1 MKCES
6 VPSART
12 HCEDLLRVALQTDS
26 NEAKSTRTKQKYCFD
41 WCRLSIKQSSP
52 LTWTGY
58 LWRCLRTFPVWKV
71 TDFYQSYLWF
81 CDLTHPYGCIES
93 WMFACVCV
101 ILLCLS
107 RPPPVR
113 HCEAFISVP
122 FLCRQGRGR
131 RAHACD
137 PVWLHHALGH
147 LEQHPEERPEPAL
160 PDGLWMQGK
169 TAEDCVCD
177 LSPIVSSPGGQNQT

>member
-1 MKCES
+1 MKRES

-12 HCEDLLRVALQTDS
+12 RCEDLLRVAPQTDS
-26 NEAKSTRTKQKYCFD
+26 NEAKSTRTQQKYLHVLD
-41 WCRLSIKQSSP
+41 ASRA
-52 LTWTGY
+52 G
-58 LWRCLRTFPVWKV
+58 CLP
-71 TDFYQSYLWF
+71 
-81 CDLTHPYGCIES
+81 
-93 WMFACVCV
+93 ACM

-107 RPPPVR
+107 CPPPVL

-122 FLCRQGRGR
+122 FSCRQGRGR

-147 LEQHPEERPEPAL
+147 LEQHPEEGPEPAL

-169 TAEDCVCD
+169 SAEDCVWFIPHSFPSWRTKPDITDKQLRGDMSHNNSCNNTHH
-177 LSPIVSSPGGQNQT
+177 SSELGNRYGVEKS